1 MISPNL
7 KMTMMTNRFVCRLV
21 SLLLVASLIAALA
34 GAAPLKGKKV
44 LMITDVE
51 GVVGVFNFDLQCVPF
66 KGALYPESRKL
77 LAGEVNSA
85 VKGLVKGG
93 ATDVVVYDNHYGG
106 HNLSALD
113 IEPEPQLQSHLVLL
127 GGSPVSPTLGLDKSY
142 SAIMFIGLHAM
153 AGTPHAILPHSF
165 TWDVKNIWVN
175 GKKVGEIGARVMLAG
190 ELGIPA
196 IMVSGDRAACEE
208 YRALVP
214 NGNCAVV
221 KWASGESS
229 TGGYSLTS
237 ADADQLIGQQAE
249 MAMQHLA
256 QFKPYP
262 VSGPAVIKVQFN
274 APALTRYQSGPGVE
288 RLSDDTWQFSGSD
301 FVSAW
306 LKFRSF

>member
-1 MISPNL
+1 M
-7 KMTMMTNRFVCRLV
+7 RFGMFRRAIQAILIA
-21 SLLLVASLIAALA
+21 SLLACA
-34 GAAPLKGKKV
+34 GLTEAQPAPRPTKKV
-44 LMITDVE
+44 FMITDLE
-51 GVVGVFNFDLQCVPF
+51 GVVGIFNFNLQCVPF

-77 LAGEVNSA
+77 LAGEVNA
-85 VKGLVKGG
+85 AIKGLAIGG
-93 ATDVVVYDNHYGG
+93 ATDIVAYDNHYGG

-113 IEPEPQLQSHLVLL
+113 LEGDARLSQFLLL

-196 IMVSGDRAACEE
+196 IMVSGDRAACNEFHD
-208 YRALVP
+208 LVP
-214 NGNCAVV
+214 AGKCAEV
-221 KWASGESS
+221 KWASGTSS

-237 ADADQLIGQQAE
+237 SEAAEQIKDSVSLAMDQLSSI
-249 MAMQHLA
+249 
-256 QFKPYP
+256 KPYP
-262 VSGPAVIKVQFN
+262 VSGPTEVKVEYVSPAAV
-274 APALTRYQSGPGVE
+274 PAFKPGPGIE
-288 RLSDDTWQFSGSD
+288 RVDSTTWLFKGKD
-301 FVSAW
+301 FISAW

>member
-1 MISPNL
+1 MNMIL
-7 KMTMMTNRFVCRLV
+7 HRFFRCLAG
-21 SLLLVASLIAALA
+21 LLLVAPLIAALA

-44 LMITDVE
+44 LMITDIE

-77 LAGEVNSA
+77 LAGEVNAA
-85 VKGLVKGG
+85 VKGLVDGG
-93 ATDVVVYDNHYGG
+93 ATDIVVYDNHYGG
-106 HNLSALD
+106 HNLSALGLEGD
-113 IEPEPQLQSHLVLL
+113 ARLSQFLLL

-196 IMVSGDRAACEE
+196 IMVSGDRAACDE
-208 YRALVP
+208 YHALVP
-214 NGNCAVV
+214 DGECATV

-237 ADADQLIGQQAE
+237 ADADRLIEDQAE
-249 MAMQHLA
+249 EAMKRLA
-256 QFKPYP
+256 SFKPYP

-274 APALTRYQSGPGVE
+274 SPAPTRYQPGPGIE
-288 RLSDDTWQFSGSD
+288 RLSGDTWQFTGPD
-301 FVSAW
+301 FISAW
-306 LKFRSF
+306 LKFRP

>member
-1 MISPNL
+1 
-7 KMTMMTNRFVCRLV
+7 MTFRIFRRFVHLLLIA
-21 SLLLVASLIAALA
+21 SLLACA
-34 GAAPLKGKKV
+34 GLTEAQTVPHPTKKV
-44 LMITDVE
+44 FMITDLE
-51 GVVGVFNFDLQCVPF
+51 GVVGIFNFNLQCVPF

-77 LAGEVNSA
+77 LAGEVNA
-85 VKGLVKGG
+85 AIKGLAIGG
-93 ATDVVVYDNHYGG
+93 ATDIVVYDNHYGG

-113 IEPEPQLQSHLVLL
+113 LEGDARLSKFLLL

-214 NGNCAVV
+214 NGDCAVV
-221 KWASGESS
+221 KWVSGESS

-237 ADADQLIGQQAE
+237 LAADQEIEDRAE
-249 MAMQHLA
+249 AAMKHLA
-256 QFKPYP
+256 SFKPYL
-262 VSGPAVIKVQFN
+262 VNGPAVIKVQFN
-274 APALTRYQSGPGVE
+274 SPATTRYQPGPGIE
-288 RLSDDTWQFSGSD
+288 RLSDDTWQFTGPD
-301 FVSAW
+301 FISAW

>member
-1 MISPNL
+1 MAFRIF
-7 KMTMMTNRFVCRLV
+7 RRVARLLLIA
-21 SLLLVASLIAALA
+21 SLLACA
-34 GAAPLKGKKV
+34 GLTEAQTAPRATKKV
-44 LMITDVE
+44 FMITDLE
-51 GVVGVFNFDLQCVPF
+51 GVVGIFNFNLQCMPF

-77 LAGEVNSA
+77 LAGEVNA
-85 VKGLVKGG
+85 AIKGLAIGG
-93 ATDVVVYDNHYGG
+93 ATDIVVYDNHYGG

-113 IEPEPQLQSHLVLL
+113 LEGDVRLPQFLLL

-214 NGNCAVV
+214 NGDCAVV

-237 ADADQLIGQQAE
+237 LAADQEIEDQAE
-249 MAMQHLA
+249 AAMQHLA
-256 QFKPYP
+256 SFKPYP
-262 VSGPAVIKVQFN
+262 VSGPAEVKVEYVS
-274 APALTRYQSGPGVE
+274 PAATPAFKPGPDIE
-288 RLSDDTWQFSGSD
+288 RVDSTTWLFKGKD
-301 FVSAW
+301 FMSAW